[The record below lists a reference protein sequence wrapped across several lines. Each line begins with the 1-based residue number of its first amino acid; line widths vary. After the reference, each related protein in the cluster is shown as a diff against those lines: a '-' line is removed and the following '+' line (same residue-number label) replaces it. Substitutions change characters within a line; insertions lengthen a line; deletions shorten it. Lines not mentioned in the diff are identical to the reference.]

1 MALHMS
7 SLFLRTLREDPAD
20 AEVPSH
26 RLLVRAG
33 YIRRVS
39 PGVYTWLPLG
49 LRVLRNVEKI
59 VREEM
64 DAIGAQELLFPALL
78 PKEPFEATGRWTEY
92 GDNIFRLQDRKG
104 ADHLLGPTH
113 EEMFTLTVKD
123 LYSSYKDLPLSIYQI
138 QTKYRDEAR
147 PRAGV
152 LRGREFVMKDSYSFD
167 VDAAGLDKSYQLH
180 REAYVRIFDR
190 LGFHYVIVEAMAG
203 AMGGSKSEEF
213 LATAEVGEDTYV
225 HCTSCGYAANVEA
238 VRVPAP
244 DARRLGRRAGRARR
258 GHPRHPDDRDA
269 RRPPQRALPA
279 RGPSVGGRRH
289 AQERRRDARA
299 PRRHARAARHRRAR
313 RPRGRREASRRA
325 GRAGR
330 GRGLHRGRLR
340 RQPGARQGLHRP
352 RRARARGHDRHP
364 LPARPARRRG
374 HPLGHR
380 RQRRRASTSSTSS
393 PAATSRPTAPSRPP
407 RCAPATPA
415 RTATTRSRAARG
427 IEMGHVFQLGTKY
440 AEALDLKVLD
450 QNGKLVTVVMGSYGV
465 GVSRAVACVVEG
477 NHDESGIIWPR
488 ELAPADVH
496 IVAAG
501 KDEALFVKA
510 EEIARELEVQ
520 GLTVLV
526 DDRKGVS
533 PGVKFKDSELIGVPT
548 ILVIGRGLAD
558 GNGRDQGPPHRR
570 APRGRRRRRRR
581 GPHRRG
587 HRGGRALVSAPG
599 RPVQA
604 VIFDWGGTLTPWHE
618 VDLPQQWRV
627 FARTVHGLAV
637 EDPSMPAEEL
647 AEARLARHAHP
658 RGGGRGRGAAAA
670 RATRAPRIAAILGR
684 GGRRP
689 GARPAPPGAG
699 GIPALL
705 GAAHPHGPAGA
716 ATLGG
721 LAAHGDPGRRAVQH
735 DLDAATTTARSS
747 SATACSTC
755 STPTSTRARSTS

>member
-33 YIRRVS
+33 YVRRVS

-64 DAIGAQELLFPALL
+64 DAIGSQELLFPALL
-78 PKEPFEATGRWTEY
+78 PKEPFEASGRWMEY

-167 VDAAGLDKSYQLH
+167 IDAAGLDKSYQLH

-190 LGFHYVIVEAMAG
+190 LGFHYVIVAAMAG

-244 DARRLGRRAGRARR
+244 SPVGWEGVPAAHAEDTPDTPTIETLVDHLNERFPREDRPWAAGDTLKNVVVTLVQPDGTREPLAIGVPGDREVDEKRLGAQVEPAEVEAFTEADFAANPALVKGYIGPGALGLEGTTGIRYLLDPRIAEGTRWVTGANAAGQHVIDLVAGRDFTADGTIEAAEVRF
-258 GHPRHPDDRDA
+258 GDPC
-269 RRPPQRALPA
+269 
-279 RGPSVGGRRH
+279 PSCDQTLSG
-289 AQERRRDARA
+289 
-299 PRRHARAARHRRAR
+299 
-313 RPRGRREASRRA
+313 
-325 GRAGR
+325 
-330 GRGLHRGRLR
+330 
-340 RQPGARQGLHRP
+340 
-352 RRARARGHDRHP
+352 
-364 LPARPARRRG
+364 
-374 HPLGHR
+374 
-380 RQRRRASTSSTSS
+380 
-393 PAATSRPTAPSRPP
+393 
-407 RCAPATPA
+407 
-415 RTATTRSRAARG
+415 ARG

-465 GVSRAVACVVEG
+465 GVSRAVAAVVEG

-548 ILVIGRGLAD
+548 ILVIGRGLATGTVEIKD
-558 GNGRDQGPPHRR
+558 RR
-570 APRGRRRRRRR
+570 SGERREVAVDDVVA
-581 GPHRRG
+581 
-587 HRGGRALVSAPG
+587 ALTA
-599 RPVQA
+599 
-604 VIFDWGGTLTPWHE
+604 E
-618 VDLPQQWRV
+618 VT
-627 FARTVHGLAV
+627 AEV
-637 EDPSMPAEEL
+637 E
-647 AEARLARHAHP
+647 
-658 RGGGRGRGAAAA
+658 
-670 RATRAPRIAAILGR
+670 
-684 GGRRP
+684 
-689 GARPAPPGAG
+689 
-699 GIPALL
+699 
-705 GAAHPHGPAGA
+705 
-716 ATLGG
+716 
-721 LAAHGDPGRRAVQH
+721 
-735 DLDAATTTARSS
+735 RS
-747 SATACSTC
+747 
-755 STPTSTRARSTS
+755 